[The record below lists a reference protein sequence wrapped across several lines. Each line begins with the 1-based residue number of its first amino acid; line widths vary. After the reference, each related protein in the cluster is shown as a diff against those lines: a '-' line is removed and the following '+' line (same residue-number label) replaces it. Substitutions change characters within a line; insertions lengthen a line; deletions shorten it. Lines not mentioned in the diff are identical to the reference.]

1 MRPVGGPAVQ
11 SGRHGLAAGGGRR
24 GKDRDRGYVMVAA
37 VGAIAI
43 IAAAAATLTTVSV
56 SQIDTLDAEATR
68 ARLTAAADAG
78 ILVGISGLS
87 DKSPGRQWTLEGE
100 VHELTFDGVPIKVHV
115 EDERGKMVFQHMDEE
130 NMGWLLDALG
140 VPEPQ
145 RSIARDSY
153 GDWVDD
159 DDDARENG
167 AESDYYDPR
176 GVRAANTWVTTIDE
190 LGDVRGFTPDLV
202 ARIRAYGTA
211 DTSDYFDETHAS
223 PLAIQVMTDGD
234 PDSPDIISR
243 RRELSGQ
250 RTAISLDTA
259 DLKNHPVS
267 IVAEARLAGGQKVTR
282 RAMVIMAPPGRHPY
296 TIKYVE

>member
-1 MRPVGGPAVQ
+1 MKVVGAPALKWGPR
-11 SGRHGLAAGGGRR
+11 SLAAGG
-24 GKDRDRGYVMVAA
+24 KDRGYVMVAA

-78 ILVGISGLS
+78 ILVAITGLS
-87 DKSPGRQWTLEGE
+87 EKGANRLWTLDGE
-100 VHELTFDGVPIKVHV
+100 EHDLSFDGVPIKVHV
-115 EDERGKMVFQHMDEE
+115 EDERGKLVFQHMDEE

-153 GDWVDD
+153 GDWIDEDD
-159 DDDARENG
+159 DTRENG
-167 AESDYYDPR
+167 AESDYYGPR
-176 GVRAANTWVTTIDE
+176 GLRPAGTLIASVDE
-190 LGDVRGFTPDLV
+190 LGDIRGFTPELV
-202 ARIRAYGTA
+202 ARIRAYGSA
-211 DTSDYFDETHAS
+211 DTTDYFDETHAS

-234 PDSPDIISR
+234 ADSPDVISR

-250 RTAISLDTA
+250 RTAISLDMA

-267 IVAEARLAGGQKVTR
+267 IIASARLAGGQTVTR
-282 RAMVIMAPPGRHPY
+282 RAVVIIAPPGRRPY
-296 TIKYVE
+296 TIKYIE